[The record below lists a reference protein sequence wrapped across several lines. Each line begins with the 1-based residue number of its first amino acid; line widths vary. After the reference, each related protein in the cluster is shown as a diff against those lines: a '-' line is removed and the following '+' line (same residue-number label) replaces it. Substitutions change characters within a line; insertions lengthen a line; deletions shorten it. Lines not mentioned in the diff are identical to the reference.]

1 MSSAEHRIIDPKKCL
16 LLYDAPQGLFYNQNF
31 EPEFTVG
38 LFLRYFGIA
47 QNLKEEISK
56 SKEWNIYLKSADT
69 ETLINNS
76 QDAKKY
82 LKENC
87 TLLIREKVNLGKRE
101 KPVEVREDQ
110 PPVNKV

>member
-1 MSSAEHRIIDPKKCL
+1 MSSAEHQIIDPKRDL
-16 LLYDAPQGLFYNQNF
+16 LLSDAPQGLFYNQSF

-56 SKEWNIYLKSADT
+56 SKEWKIYLKSGEQ
-69 ETLINNS
+69 ETLINTS
-76 QDAKKY
+76 EDAKKY

-87 TLLIREKVNLGKRE
+87 TLVIREKVKLGKRE
-101 KPVEVREDQ
+101 KPAEVKNDE
-110 PPVNKV
+110 PPVKKA